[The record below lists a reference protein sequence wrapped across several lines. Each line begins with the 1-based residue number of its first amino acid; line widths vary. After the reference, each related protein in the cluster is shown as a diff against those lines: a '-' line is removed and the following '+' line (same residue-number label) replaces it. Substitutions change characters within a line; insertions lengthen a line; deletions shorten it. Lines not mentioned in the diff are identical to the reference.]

1 MLRAVGH
8 YGDGLFRV
16 VSTFAAARLSA
27 AINPG
32 EAKKEAKKRA
42 PWQRPAGDMGLSH
55 YLFLVNESAFAVR
68 LSQ

>member
-1 MLRAVGH
+1 MMVSSASLV
-8 YGDGLFRV
+8 LF
-16 VSTFAAARLSA
+16 AARLSA

-32 EAKKEAKKRA
+32 EAKKKKRKKRA

>member
-1 MLRAVGH
+1 MVSSASLV
-8 YGDGLFRV
+8 LF
-16 VSTFAAARLSA
+16 AARLSA

>member
-1 MLRAVGH
+1 
-8 YGDGLFRV
+8 
-16 VSTFAAARLSA
+16 LSA

-42 PWQRPAGDMGLSH
+42 PLQRPAGDMGLSH

>member
-1 MLRAVGH
+1 
-8 YGDGLFRV
+8 
-16 VSTFAAARLSA
+16 LSA

-32 EAKKEAKKRA
+32 EAKKEAKKARA
-42 PWQRPAGDMGLSH
+42 LATSEGDMGLSH